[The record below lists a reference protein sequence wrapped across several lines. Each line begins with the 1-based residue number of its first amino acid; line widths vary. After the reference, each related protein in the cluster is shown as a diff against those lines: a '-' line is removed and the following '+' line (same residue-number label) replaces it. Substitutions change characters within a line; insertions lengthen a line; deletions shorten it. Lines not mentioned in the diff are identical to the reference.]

1 MLWRGDPCP
10 IPGAMPGMGEHK
22 ILLCDVEMGEGV
34 KQLFNVHENWF
45 LLPTYMHAGASSTP
59 QYAYSPVGLF
69 PCPVGP
75 STRFSI
81 VEEVCSKFRF
91 LGKFMAKAIMDSRM
105 VSVSECVCASLQLGP
120 GRLCPNFKYNRL
132 SILVRIMLE

>member
-10 IPGAMPGMGEHK
+10 IPGAMP
-22 ILLCDVEMGEGV
+22 
-34 KQLFNVHENWF
+34 
-45 LLPTYMHAGASSTP
+45 GASSTP

-105 VSVSECVCASLQLGP
+105 LDIPLSEAFYKWMLGLETTFTAQDLQHVDPVVARSFAQLAAVAVKKHALESDPLLVSE
-120 GRLCPNFKYNRL
+120 
-132 SILVRIMLE
+132 